1 MYASL
6 AVLKAPD
13 IPSILIENGF
23 ISNLEEE
30 AMLKSKSY
38 QQQLGRAIYRGIKKY
53 YESSSQNK

>member
-1 MYASL
+1 MLLS
-6 AVLKAPD
+6 
-13 IPSILIENGF
+13 SSIENGF

-53 YESSSQNK
+53 YESSSQIK